1 MGGDYYLIT
10 YFKITLLNG
19 QVLNDMDI
27 KSQYQYLHLEYM
39 YDSDDDDYNKI
50 NEYIEQHKLDALKE
64 PITIYKNNKYTN
76 DKIKCKYDDD
86 IVEFIEEEN
95 TYNKQKNNNYEPV
108 LFSDIYTITKMTK
121 IDDVY

>member
-50 NEYIEQHKLDALKE
+50 NE
-64 PITIYKNNKYTN
+64 IY
-76 DKIKCKYDDD
+76 
-86 IVEFIEEEN
+86 
-95 TYNKQKNNNYEPV
+95 
-108 LFSDIYTITKMTK
+108 
-121 IDDVY
+121 